1 MPDIQEDKLLRVFSH
16 FLALVDAFRGMESN
30 AHNMQQMAEKNSLAD
45 GLFTGQEDT
54 WSLAGDWL
62 ASEIR
67 NQANQHGV
75 DLSNTPKFIIKPIEP
90 IPF

>member
-1 MPDIQEDKLLRVFSH
+1 MPQDGLKSVFAH
-16 FLALVDAFRGMESN
+16 FLALVDAFRRMEES

-45 GLFTGQEDT
+45 GLFTGQENT

-67 NQANQHGV
+67 SQADRHGV
-75 DLSNTPKFIIKPIEP
+75 DLSNTPKFIIEP